1 MTVSDNCLLIS
12 WWPFLTDDHLVIN
25 QAMQLSFRNKS
36 NNNFQSRASNI
47 TSFEFFMVH
56 SRLDSL
62 QLFKFV
68 SRSSVCQIRENIPIH
83 LRENP
88 LHTRYYSTYMRPH
101 TIGHHTS
108 LNHKLLVHWLLL
120 DSLNT
125 IGPKCTYFMRWCS
138 IYVLLKRKDVCG
150 VINNVGELH
159 YFFFPF
165 VLVIGGIHISWVD

>member
-1 MTVSDNCLLIS
+1 
-12 WWPFLTDDHLVIN
+12 
-25 QAMQLSFRNKS
+25 
-36 NNNFQSRASNI
+36 
-47 TSFEFFMVH
+47 MVT

-125 IGPKCTYFMRWCS
+125 IGPKCTSHCKPKPCKAYRELPVSQFPQGKTCFHYRGTLFSLQGPCFH
-138 IYVLLKRKDVCG
+138 YRVFPVLPCKGLQW
-150 VINNVGELH
+150 GE
-159 YFFFPF
+159 
-165 VLVIGGIHISWVD
+165 GGISPLIVYHVTKSVRNRVKLYVQFPIAMEIG

>member
-1 MTVSDNCLLIS
+1 M
-12 WWPFLTDDHLVIN
+12 
-25 QAMQLSFRNKS
+25 
-36 NNNFQSRASNI
+36 NI
-47 TSFEFFMVH
+47 TSFEFFMVT

-125 IGPKCTYFMRWCS
+125 IGPKCTYFLRWCFAFDS
-138 IYVLLKRKDVCG
+138 IYICTIKTKRCLWCNQKCRRVAF
-150 VINNVGELH
+150 ILI
-159 YFFFPF
+159 FFCT
-165 VLVIGGIHISWVD
+165 HNWVDSH